1 MRFFDIVKT
10 AIDYGHRAP
19 VTIELVKLMQNSIE
33 QLSAHNP
40 LKDIICKEL
49 DYIQLFSLFV
59 QKRKINLLRFMFS
72 LPTSQFSGFSIQI
85 FIKCLELEAI
95 DIAALLYKEF
105 FRLIRMFSPHEEEVI
120 LTSIISSFAKS
131 NGMLE
136 FKCYLV
142 RQFSERMLQRHAR
155 RLFDTL
161 DLKI

>member
-1 MRFFDIVKT
+1 M
-10 AIDYGHRAP
+10 
-19 VTIELVKLMQNSIE
+19 
-33 QLSAHNP
+33 
-40 LKDIICKEL
+40 
-49 DYIQLFSLFV
+49 QLFCLFV
-59 QKRKINLLRFMFS
+59 TKRKISLLRFMFS
-72 LPTSQFSGFSIQI
+72 LPSSQFEGFTIQI
-85 FIKCLELEAI
+85 FIKTLELDAI

-105 FRLIRMFSPHEEEVI
+105 FRLIRMFSPNDEEVI

-161 DLKI
+161 DLKIQQKNK